1 MDLLIQGAVLDG
13 HPSDIAV
20 DGGRIAWV
28 RDGGTRR
35 AEAVDTDGPHDD
47 ATNPTPDATSA
58 SPTSRSWTAARMI
71 DGRGLHAFPG
81 LRNAHTHAAMT
92 LFRGYGDDLPLMD
105 WLRTR
110 IWPAEALLTEDD
122 VYHGTR
128 LALVEMIRSGT
139 VWFNDMYWH
148 RDGVVRAVDELGV
161 RAHVGSVFID
171 HGDPSGV
178 QAGALRDAVVRE
190 VEEREA
196 LGSRIRVALAPHA
209 IYTVAPRSLAWIG
222 SLAREHGLVLHIH
235 LSETRDEVDACIT
248 EHGVRPVVHLE
259 RLDLLGPNLV
269 VAHGVYLD
277 ADEMGLLAD
286 AGATVV
292 TNPTANMKLATGGI
306 FDFRTASAAGL
317 RVALGTD
324 GAGSN
329 NNLDMVEE
337 MKTLA
342 LVQKHR
348 AGDPTVL
355 TAHDALAAATTAPA
369 GGFGLGSGRIAP
381 GEPADLILVDLAHPS
396 TQPLHDPVS
405 ALVYAANGRAVHT
418 TICDGRV
425 LLHAGVVEVAD
436 EGEVVAQAVRAARGI
451 VERAGA

>member
-1 MDLLIQGAVLDG
+1 MDLLIRGAVLEGRPCDVG
-13 HPSDIAV
+13 I
-20 DGGRIAWV
+20 DGGRIAWI
-28 RDGGTRR
+28 REAAAGPGR
-35 AEAVDTDGPHDD
+35 AEGAAPPPEARTV
-47 ATNPTPDATSA
+47 
-58 SPTSRSWTAARMI
+58 AARVI

-92 LFRGYGDDLPLMD
+92 LFRGYGDDLPLME

-110 IWPAEALLTEDD
+110 IWPAEALLTEED

-128 LALVEMIRSGT
+128 LAALEMIRSGT

-148 RDGVVRAVDELGV
+148 RDGVVRAVEELGV

-178 QAGALRDAVVRE
+178 QAGVM
-190 VEEREA
+190 REA
-196 LGSRIRVALAPHA
+196 LLRQVEQRETLGPRVRVALAPHA
-209 IYTVAPRSLAWIG
+209 IYTVAPESLAWIG
-222 SLAREHGLVLHIH
+222 ALAVEHGLVLHIH
-235 LSETRDEVDACIT
+235 LSETLPEVESCVA
-248 EHGVRPVVHLE
+248 EHGVRPAFHLA
-259 RLDLLGPNLV
+259 RLGLVGPHLV

-277 ADEMGLLAD
+277 EDEMGLLAD

-306 FDFRTASAAGL
+306 FDFRGAAAAGL

-324 GAGSN
+324 GAASN

-348 AGDPTVL
+348 AADPTAV
-355 TAHDALAAATTAPA
+355 TAREALAAATAAPA
-369 GGFGLGSGRIAP
+369 EAFHLGSGQVAV

-396 TQPLHDPVS
+396 MQPVHDETS

-418 TICDGRV
+418 TVCDGRV
-425 LLHAGVVEVAD
+425 LMHAGVVEVAD
-436 EGEVVAQAVRAARGI
+436 EAEIVAAAVRTANGLA
-451 VERAGA
+451 ERAGA